1 VELKLE
7 DLLMPCSGKSWGL
20 DRGITRLVQTW
31 EMCAGRDEAERR
43 WLVARRTGRCS
54 FDDLARTHAWLCM
67 FQMRVAEDVAFECVL
82 KRFRSSGDFE
92 GGELIWSAE
101 STNAQA
107 DVAGRDDPL

>member
-1 VELKLE
+1 
-7 DLLMPCSGKSWGL
+7 
-20 DRGITRLVQTW
+20 
-31 EMCAGRDEAERR
+31 
-43 WLVARRTGRCS
+43 
-54 FDDLARTHAWLCM
+54 M

-107 DVAGRDDPL
+107 DVAGRGRSSVNAAVKLE